1 VLTRPDNPIHYGK
14 ESVDPLHMLIRSVR
28 AVIVAV
34 LVVLLGPALS
44 AEPMEHVE
52 ARLQAD
58 LAVVKAFRPAYPFWR
73 HIFTITDG
81 RIAFGSAKDG
91 RLIVTFPAKGDWSN
105 GALWTDPSLAPSV
118 SGVTWPTRL
127 DDRRDLAARR
137 LEPVAGPLLHN
148 PTRGLFLLPNV
159 PKYGPFLEEWG
170 RIYERFGVPADIGL
184 AQAILESGLNGT
196 ARSRANALGLCQW
209 LRRNWQALN
218 RLSPETIEAYNQTTQ
233 APYCAAYLSILAT
246 MYGSFI
252 PALSEH
258 HSGGVNVGRTLING
272 ERLGGTT
279 TAEQYLMG
287 SQFARDLRTV
297 DLRHYRDLYRTY
309 GIRSFRYAEMVFGN
323 TINVQQIRSDVRQER
338 IHAMRTPRAIPMG
351 EITRRTTLTAAE
363 VQRFNPALTRQVPAR
378 SNLYLPTRV
387 PEFGSDVS
395 FWHRP
400 PTADYATAL
409 DDFVKLEAG
418 VQRWHEAS
426 FEPELQRFRRRF
438 EATGTEEGRVMAT
451 MLAYVIGDLRTS
463 RRAAILDDFRNSGQI
478 LKLFQQGVAELTNVL
493 AGSR

>member
-1 VLTRPDNPIHYGK
+1 LTGADDPINYGK
-14 ESVDPLHMLIRSVR
+14 ELVDPLHMLSRSLR
-28 AVIVAV
+28 AVLVAV
-34 LVVLLGPALS
+34 LIVLLGPSLS
-44 AEPMEHVE
+44 AEPMDHAE

-58 LAVVKAFRPAYPFWR
+58 LEVVKAFRPAYPFWQ
-73 HIFTITDG
+73 HIFTISDG

-91 RLIVTFPAKGDWSN
+91 RLLVTFPTKGDWSD
-105 GALWTDPSLAPSV
+105 GALWTDRSLAPSM
-118 SGVTWPTRL
+118 SGVAWPTRL
-127 DDRRDLAARR
+127 DDRRELAVRR

-159 PKYGPFLEEWG
+159 PKYGPFLAEWG

-196 ARSRANALGLCQW
+196 ARSRANALGLCQF
-209 LRRNWQALN
+209 LRRNWQTLN

-272 ERLGGTT
+272 ERLGGAT

-287 SQFARDLRTV
+287 SQFARDLRSV
-297 DLRHYRDLYRTY
+297 ALREYRDLYRTY

-323 TINVQQIRSDVRQER
+323 AINVQRIRADVTQER
-338 IHAMRTPRAIPMG
+338 IYAMRTRRAIPMG
-351 EITRRTTLTAAE
+351 EITRRTKLTAAE
-363 VQRFNPALTRQVPAR
+363 VQRFNPALQRQVPAKGT
-378 SNLYLPTRV
+378 LYLPVRV
-387 PEFGSDVS
+387 PEFGADVT
-395 FWHRP
+395 FWQRP
-400 PTADYATAL
+400 AGAEYSAVLEEFLML
-409 DDFVKLEAG
+409 DAG

-463 RRAAILDDFRNSGQI
+463 RRAAILDDFRSNGHI
-478 LKLFQQGVAELTNVL
+478 LELFQKGVAELTAAL
-493 AGSR
+493 GSGQ